1 MYERFLGYTPRTLA
15 PHFVGALG
23 RTTACVCVEN
33 WYDPLEG
40 FENKAHDVWPGR
52 GLALI
57 WKDFDDMVAHLLA
70 EEGIVGPLDQY
81 VGIGMWRISESADFS
96 DREYLKWFGEPVLIT
111 ELPANHIGFDV
122 ADDGFYSAN
131 TRWEWPYPQTE
142 HLLFES
148 FADAMACRDEITR
161 DNVGHVY
168 DVFSMRMI
176 GPLASTLFS
185 S

>member
-1 MYERFLGYTPRTLA
+1 M

-40 FENKAHDVWPGR
+40 FESRARDVWPDR
-52 GLALI
+52 GLSLI
-57 WKDFDDMVAHLLA
+57 WKDFGDMVAHLVA

-81 VGIGMWRISESADFS
+81 VGIGMWWISESVDFDDLNS
-96 DREYLKWFGEPVLIT
+96 ATVMFESYVQWFGEPALVT
-111 ELPANHIGFDV
+111 ELPANHLGFDV
-122 ADDGFYSAN
+122 AEDSFESAT
-131 TRWEWPYPQTE
+131 TRWNWPYPQTE

-148 FADAMACRDEITR
+148 FADAVACRDESRR
-161 DNVGHVY
+161 DDGQLF
-168 DVFSMRMI
+168 DVFSMRML
-176 GPLASTLFS
+176 GPLTDALIS